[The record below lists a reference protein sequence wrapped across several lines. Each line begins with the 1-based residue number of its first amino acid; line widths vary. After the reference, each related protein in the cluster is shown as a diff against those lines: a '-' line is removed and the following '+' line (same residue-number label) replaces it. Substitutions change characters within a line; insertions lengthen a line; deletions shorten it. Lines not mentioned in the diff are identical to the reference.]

1 MPLDYNSLL
10 LAVGFAG
17 AGLAVTMFGSWLS
30 ARSDGF
36 LLTWALGVALV
47 VGHVFTYSAYVETPG
62 DGLQLLA
69 FALLLAG
76 FSLLFGAARQFRK
89 GQVTWLPVA
98 ALAIGSILPLTV
110 PALFGLDGVTYI
122 IANFAAGALLAV
134 TAHQY
139 WLGRAD

>member
-17 AGLAVTMFGSWLS
+17 VGLAVTLFGSWLS

-47 VGHVFTYSAYVETPG
+47 VAHVFTYSAYVATPG

-76 FSLLFGAARQFRK
+76 FALLFGAARQFRHGK
-89 GQVTWLPVA
+89 VPWLLVA
-98 ALAIGSILPLTV
+98 ALGMGP
-110 PALFGLDGVTYI
+110 
-122 IANFAAGALLAV
+122 
-134 TAHQY
+134 
-139 WLGRAD
+139 